1 MPTYTFRDKNSLET
15 FEKFLSISAKEK
27 FLAENPSLESLITT
41 ATPTLDSVRLGIR
54 RIDNGFKEVLQKI
67 DSRSPGSQVRSNS
80 RYI

>member
-1 MPTYTFRDKNSLET
+1 VPTYTFRDKNSLET